1 SASSSSSTPI
11 ARPST
16 RAPAP
21 SAWEPRS
28 AAACSKPAPCS
39 TPSAPATSTPHS
51 AARAAT
57 KRNRAPRSASTAS
70 ATPSD
75 SGTPRTSAPNCG
87 ASITAASIKARA
99 SASSAF
105 QLDRTRRLA
114 LHPPGEHPHRAALLR
129 QTAPHGGARGRPHP
143 GGAQH
148 AAIARRSAP
157 NGDVPHALAGLHLL
171 HRRHPLRG
179 RHAAQNHRRD
189 DSVPPQ
195 RAREPRHR
203 SRPGRLHGNQ
213 EARGLFLMPV
223 ENLSAATAQWLE
235 ATSQTELLRFTTAGS
250 VDDGKSTL
258 IGRLLYDSKGVYEDQ
273 LASVRKATRNLSTN
287 GLDLSLLTDGL
298 RAEREQG
305 ITIDVA
311 YRYFSTP
318 RRKFIIADTPGHE
331 EYTRNMA
338 TGASTANLAIILI
351 YARYGV
357 LPQSRRH
364 AFLAAL
370 LGIPHLVVAVNK
382 MDLMEFREDVFNA
395 IRDEFRAFAAQ
406 IDAQIED
413 SAIVYIPISALD
425 GDNVVNRSQRTPWYQ
440 GPALLEHLETVP
452 IARDINLTD
461 LRFPVQYVIRPN
473 LDFRGFAGTLA
484 SGVVRRGDAI
494 TVLPSGRTSRV
505 KSIVTWEGDLEE
517 AFAPMS
523 VTLCLEDEI
532 DVSRGDMLVHPGNLP
547 HIARRFDATVVWMN
561 QKPLEP
567 NRSYLI
573 KHTTQVTQ
581 ARVREIRY
589 RIDVNTLEHQPARR
603 LELNAIGVVSVEA
616 QRPLLF
622 DPYRQNRFTGSF
634 ILIDPITNETMG
646 AGMILQAAASE
657 GAAGRVTEAER
668 RALRGHAPLAIC
680 LPPDRT
686 DLAWLLE
693 RRLFDQGYTVH
704 VIRQPESLRQAVLT
718 ALDAGLIAIVA
729 PAGPAD
735 WDLLQQAV
743 PPGQLVRA
751 ENVQQAMDAVARL
764 VRPDAPLTGGDGI

>member
-1 SASSSSSTPI
+1 
-11 ARPST
+11 
-16 RAPAP
+16 
-21 SAWEPRS
+21 
-28 AAACSKPAPCS
+28 
-39 TPSAPATSTPHS
+39 
-51 AARAAT
+51 
-57 KRNRAPRSASTAS
+57 
-70 ATPSD
+70 
-75 SGTPRTSAPNCG
+75 
-87 ASITAASIKARA
+87 
-99 SASSAF
+99 
-105 QLDRTRRLA
+105 
-114 LHPPGEHPHRAALLR
+114 
-129 QTAPHGGARGRPHP
+129 
-143 GGAQH
+143 
-148 AAIARRSAP
+148 
-157 NGDVPHALAGLHLL
+157 
-171 HRRHPLRG
+171 
-179 RHAAQNHRRD
+179 
-189 DSVPPQ
+189 
-195 RAREPRHR
+195 
-203 SRPGRLHGNQ
+203 
-213 EARGLFLMPV
+213 MPV
-223 ENLSAATAQWLE
+223 EHLNSEATEWLE
-235 ATSQTELLRFTTAGS
+235 STAQTELLRFTTAGS

-331 EYTRNMA
+331 QYTRNMA

-351 YARYGV
+351 DARYGV
-357 LPQSRRH
+357 LQQSRRH

-395 IRDEFRAFAAQ
+395 ICDEFRAFAAQ
-406 IDAQIED
+406 IDSGD
-413 SAIVYIPISALD
+413 IVYIPISALD
-425 GDNVVNRSQRTPWYQ
+425 GDNVVNRSKRTPWYE

-452 IARDINLTD
+452 IARDLNLTD

-484 SGVVRRGDAI
+484 SGVVRRGDDI

-523 VTLCLEDEI
+523 VTVCLEDEI
-532 DVSRGDMLVHPGNLP
+532 DISRGDMLALSGNLP
-547 HIARRFDATVVWMN
+547 HAARRFDATVVWMN

-573 KHTTQVTQ
+573 KQTTQVTQ

-589 RIDVNTLEHQPARR
+589 RIDVNTLEHQPTHA
-603 LELNAIGVVSVEA
+603 LELNGIGVVSVEA

-622 DPYRQNRFTGSF
+622 DPYRKNRFTGSF

-646 AGMILQAAASE
+646 AGMILQEEATQ
-657 GAAGRVTEAER
+657 GVAGRVTDVER
-668 RALRGHAPLAIC
+668 RAVRGHGPLAIC
-680 LPPDRT
+680 LPPDRV

-693 RRLFDQGYTVH
+693 RRLFDNGYAVH
-704 VIRQPESLRQAVLT
+704 VIHQPENLRQAVRT
-718 ALDAGLIAIVA
+718 ALEAGLVAIVA
-729 PAGPAD
+729 VTGPRE
-735 WDLLQQAV
+735 WEVLQQSV
-743 PPGQLVRA
+743 PSDQLVRA
-751 ENVQQAMDAVARL
+751 ESVQQGMEAAARL
-764 VRPDAPLTGGDGI
+764 GRSEGPLTGGDGI